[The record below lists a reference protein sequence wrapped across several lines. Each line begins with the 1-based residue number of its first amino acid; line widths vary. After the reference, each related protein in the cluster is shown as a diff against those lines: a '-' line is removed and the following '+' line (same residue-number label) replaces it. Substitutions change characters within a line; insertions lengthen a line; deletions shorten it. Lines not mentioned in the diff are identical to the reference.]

1 MALSVTI
8 RPAATTGED
17 ANGDDIDIPG
27 EPYELEVVSIYPT
40 TSEEPDDPNRSLV
53 VSGMTILAPEGTRLS
68 PHDEIEIPEYTGRW
82 SIEGEI
88 AIWDARSNPVRRRG
102 FRRGGRGP
110 GLNLG
115 CVQIN
120 VRKADG

>member
-1 MALSVTI
+1 MALTVTI
-8 RPAATTGED
+8 HPTSTVGED

-27 EPYELEVVSIYPT
+27 TPYGLEVESIYPR
-40 TSEEPDDPNRSLV
+40 TSEEPGDTNRDLV
-53 VSGMTILAPEGTRLS
+53 ITGMTILAPEGTRLS
-68 PHDEIEIPEYTGRW
+68 PHDEIEIPDYVGRW
-82 SIEGEI
+82 EIDGEI
-88 AIWDARSNPVRRRG
+88 AIWDTRSNPVRRRG
-102 FRRGGRGP
+102 FRHGGRGA